1 MATNFAQ
8 ASASPQP
15 ALAQNAAAL
24 RQIFETIDAQS
35 CPRSF
40 NFHMH
45 TVYSDGKLQPEALI
59 EQAIAIGLKGLAIT
73 DHHSTGGYQAAQRWL
88 EEARM
93 RSPSASVEEA
103 CQKSIKVSNESLHL
117 WTGVEITANLLGTE
131 VHILGYAFDPEHPG
145 LQLYLQGKAPQGDN
159 ARAANAIAA
168 LHQAGGLAV
177 LAHPARY
184 RRPADELITVA
195 AQLGIDGVE
204 TYYAYNNPNPWQPS
218 PAQTQQVKHLSGT
231 YGLLNTCGTDTHGL
245 NLLQRL

>member
-1 MATNFAQ
+1 MATNLAQ

-15 ALAQNAAAL
+15 AIAQDTLAL
-24 RQIFETIDAQS
+24 RQVFETIDAHS

-45 TVYSDGKLQPEALI
+45 TLYSDGRLQPEVLM

-73 DHHSTGGYQAAQRWL
+73 DHHTTRGYQAAQHWL
-88 EEARM
+88 KNTG
-93 RSPSASVEEA
+93 SPSP
-103 CQKSIKVSNESLHL
+103 HL
-117 WTGVEITANLLGTE
+117 WTGVEITADLLGTE

-145 LQLYLQGKAPQGDN
+145 LQTYLQGKAPQGGD
-159 ARAANAIAA
+159 AQAANVIVA

-184 RRPADELITVA
+184 RRPADELIPVA
-195 AQLGIDGVE
+195 AHLGIDGVE
-204 TYYAYNNPNPWQPS
+204 TYYAYNNPNPWQTS
-218 PAQTQQVKHLSGT
+218 PNQTQQVKHLSGT